1 MKINGGVTVTNS
13 KTYLGESFIKEDF
26 NSTPILFFN
35 IDFIDDKKK
44 FCFDK
49 TFISLNALIPESI
62 DLKAFLDKSVLTFPN
77 RRLIGFNKNS

>member
-1 MKINGGVTVTNS
+1 MKINGGVIVTNS

-44 FCFDK
+44 FCFYK
-49 TFISLNALIPESI
+49 TLISLNALIPESI

>member
-1 MKINGGVTVTNS
+1 MKINGGVIVTNS

-49 TFISLNALIPESI
+49 TL
-62 DLKAFLDKSVLTFPN
+62 FL
-77 RRLIGFNKNS
+77 